1 MILLRVVVDVVDDLH
16 GHLLAAVLA
25 LVQRAKGTGSN
36 LGLDVEVLDV
46 DFPVIDAG
54 GAGSSLLRV
63 GLPQREHLQLANC
76 STARLVRC
84 GTICRN
90 TRRDHKRGIHVGQE
104 ALTVLKPIGHSRIPL
119 EAQCSSH
126 LDRRMVSVYQK
137 HKSAV
142 HIFQCTFSAF
152 DHKLLPSKR

>member
-1 MILLRVVVDVVDDLH
+1 MKQRYAAHLQELLILLRVVVDVVDDLH

-46 DFPVIDAG
+46 DFPVVDAG

-76 STARLVRC
+76 STAPLVRYA
-84 GTICRN
+84 TICRN
-90 TRRDHKRGIHVGQE
+90 TTRGIHV
-104 ALTVLKPIGHSRIPL
+104 AYTCDK
-119 EAQCSSH
+119 
-126 LDRRMVSVYQK
+126 
-137 HKSAV
+137 
-142 HIFQCTFSAF
+142 
-152 DHKLLPSKR
+152 KL